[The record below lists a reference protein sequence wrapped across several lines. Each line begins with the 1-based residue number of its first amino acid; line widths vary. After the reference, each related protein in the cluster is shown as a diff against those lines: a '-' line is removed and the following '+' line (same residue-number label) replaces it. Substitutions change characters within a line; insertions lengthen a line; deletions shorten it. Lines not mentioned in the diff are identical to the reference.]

1 MTGDTYEKRQQH
13 QRRGTDELSR
23 AVDDEVLE
31 KWKDALGD
39 AISSLEDA
47 CDETDGPCAVE
58 DALTAMRTT
67 YGSMSEMLRM
77 WHIGQVEIS

>member
-1 MTGDTYEKRQQH
+1 MKMRM
-13 QRRGTDELSR
+13 
-23 AVDDEVLE
+23 DDEVLE

-67 YGSMSEMLRM
+67 YRSMSEMLRM

>member
-1 MTGDTYEKRQQH
+1 MKMRM
-13 QRRGTDELSR
+13 
-23 AVDDEVLE
+23 DDEVLE
-31 KWKDALGD
+31 MWKDALGD

-47 CDETDGPCAVE
+47 CNETDGPCAAKN
-58 DALTAMRTT
+58 ALKAMRTA

>member
-1 MTGDTYEKRQQH
+1 MAGGTYGKEQQ
-13 QRRGTDELSR
+13 ELNRKVEELLR
-23 AVDDEVLE
+23 AV
-31 KWKDALGD
+31 
-39 AISSLEDA
+39 
-47 CDETDGPCAVE
+47 

>member
-1 MTGDTYEKRQQH
+1 MKMRM
-13 QRRGTDELSR
+13 
-23 AVDDEVLE
+23 DDEVLE

-47 CDETDGPCAVE
+47 CDETDGLCAVE

-67 YGSMSEMLRM
+67 YRSMSEMLRM